1 MRVPEICQADPLDA
15 LIRIEWDII
24 HDLRSQLAQQ
34 DLSISDR
41 IKISNSL
48 VYHVNALNRLLV
60 QKGEKPADE
69 ETLGQLVAKLPKKF
83 RDAIMRRMKKWN
95 KKLS

>member
-1 MRVPEICQADPLDA
+1 MPETSQADPLDV
-15 LIRIEWDII
+15 LIKIEWDII
-24 HDLRSQLAQQ
+24 HDLRRQLVQQ

-69 ETLGQLVAKLPKKF
+69 ETLGQLIAKLPKKF
-83 RDAIMRRMKKWN
+83 RDAVVRRIKKWN
-95 KKLS
+95 EKLS

>member
-1 MRVPEICQADPLDA
+1 MPEISQADPLDA

-48 VYHVNALNRLLV
+48 VYHVNALNRLLA
-60 QKGEKPADE
+60 QRGEKPADE
-69 ETLGQLVAKLPKKF
+69 ETLGQLIAKLPKKF
-83 RDAIMRRMKKWN
+83 KDAIVGRIKRWN
-95 KKLS
+95 KKFS

>member
-1 MRVPEICQADPLDA
+1 MRMPETSQADPLDV
-15 LIRIEWDII
+15 LIKIEWDII
-24 HDLRSQLAQQ
+24 HDLRRQLVQQ

-69 ETLGQLVAKLPKKF
+69 ETLGQLIAKLPKKF
-83 RDAIMRRMKKWN
+83 RDAVVRRIKKWN
-95 KKLS
+95 EKLS